1 MRYFLRRLS
10 HMVFLF
16 SVFGLTLFLAI
27 VPGQAGA
34 AEESCSGLLS
44 EDPMVRIMS
53 LPISGDVDAILANI
67 SKEVSRETGLP
78 QEFITYYWQSI
89 DNINCMGKKTVD
101 YPIFVD
107 LYVPGF
113 LTTPEIK
120 DLMTSIADNIERFVK
135 IDKKWVFIH
144 THFPRQEQV
153 YISGEVASWDNYQG
167 NADPPSEMQ
176 QSFPEEEKQE
186 PQRGPGPGSFLFE
199 DASFMFQCLWRFG
212 TIAAGGADLGEV
224 LTVTS
229 RIVDGDPESWYASW
243 YAMGGHLEDTAKEF
257 LAQGHEASARE
268 AYFRACNYYRAS
280 EIYLSQPEDPRAL
293 EAWQRG
299 RNCFLQAAELS
310 EGEITFLEI
319 PFEETTL
326 PAYWIQP
333 SHTKTPRPTIIV
345 HTGLDGTAEDFYFI
359 IGKKIAQRGYNCLV
373 FEGPGQGEM
382 IRVKEIPFRHNWETV
397 ITPVVDYL
405 ITLPQVNS
413 EKIGLLGYSMGG
425 YLAPRAAAFEHR
437 LAWVAVNSGVFSV
450 FDGLM
455 TKFPREVKETLGDD
469 AAEAEVNAMVQR
481 EMQIHPELRQFMNQM
496 LWTFQKES
504 PFQLFRTLQL
514 YTVKDVLNKI
524 TCPVLVANSLHDQVA
539 GSYEQGKIFFHALKA
554 PKTYL
559 EFSDAQGAQFHCQ
572 NGAPSVSSERIL
584 NWMDGEMRR

>member
-1 MRYFLRRLS
+1 MRYFLLQKPFHVVFIFPVLILALS
-10 HMVFLF
+10 
-16 SVFGLTLFLAI
+16 LAI
-27 VPGQAGA
+27 LPDYARA
-34 AEESCSGLLS
+34 AEDNCSGLLF

-53 LPISGDVDAILANI
+53 LPISGDIDAILAGI
-67 SKEVSRETGLP
+67 SKGVSEETGLG

-89 DNINCMGKKTVD
+89 DSINCMGKKTVD

-113 LTTPEIK
+113 LTTSEIK
-120 DLMTSIADNIERFVK
+120 GIMTSMADNIEKFTK

-153 YISGEVASWDNYQG
+153 YISGGVASWDHYQG
-167 NADPPSEMQ
+167 NSDPPSKIQKPSPKKESQ
-176 QSFPEEEKQE
+176 EQRKGPEN
-186 PQRGPGPGSFLFE
+186 FLFK
-199 DASFMFQCLWRFG
+199 DTSFMFQCLWRFG
-212 TIAAGGADLGEV
+212 TIAAGGADLGEG
-224 LTVTS
+224 LTVTG
-229 RIVDGDPESWYASW
+229 RIVDGDSESWYASW
-243 YAMGGHLEDTAKEF
+243 YEMGRHLEDTATEF
-257 LAQGHEASARE
+257 LTQGHEISARE
-268 AYFRACNYYRAS
+268 AYFRACNYYRAA
-280 EIYLSQPEDPRAL
+280 EIYLSQPEDSRAL
-293 EAWQRG
+293 EVWQRG
-299 RNCFLQAAELS
+299 RDSFLQAAKLS

-333 SHTKTPRPTIIV
+333 SGTKTPRPTVIV
-345 HTGLDGTAEDFYFI
+345 HTGLDNTAEDFYFI

-382 IRVKEIPFRHNWETV
+382 IRVKKIPFRYNWETV

-405 ITLPQVNS
+405 TKLPEVNS

-437 LAWVAVNSGVFSV
+437 LAWVAVDSGVFSV

-455 TKFPREVKETLGDD
+455 TKFPPEVKKNMGNS
-469 AAEAEVNAMVQR
+469 AAEAEINAMVR
-481 EMQIHPELRQFMNQM
+481 EEMEVHPELRQFMNQM

-504 PFQLFRTLQL
+504 PFQLFRALQL
-514 YTVKDVLNKI
+514 YTVKDVLREI
-524 TCPVLVANSLHDQVA
+524 TCPVLVANSIHDQVA

-559 EFSDAQGAQFHCQ
+559 EFSDAEGAQFHCQ
-572 NGAPSVSSERIL
+572 NGAPSISSERML
-584 NWMDGEMRR
+584 NWMDKQMKQ